1 MPNQLWADIGHN
13 FEGHCGYNRGA
24 HRGDHVGDQSNG
36 SNVERSKGSNRRG
49 SRHRWSK
56 RRWAKQ
62 RSRRRWASTLRWT
75 GMAAPVGQ
83 AATVGVADPFKPDAK
98 GMIKCRGCDAM
109 CKDIRKHLTKT
120 RNSMKCES
128 KYSRAELS

>member
-1 MPNQLWADIGHN
+1 MGPRGLIAAGQDTDGQNADGQN
-13 FEGHCGYNRGA
+13 SGQGA
-24 HRGDHVGDQSNG
+24 VGQ
-36 SNVERSKGSNRRG
+36 
-49 SRHRWSK
+49 
-56 RRWAKQ
+56 
-62 RSRRRWASTLRWT
+62 
-75 GMAAPVGQ
+75 APFVGQ

-98 GMIKCRGCDAM
+98 GMIMCRGCDAM